1 MKNMFDIV
9 DMIPELTS
17 QYFLLSR
24 NIYLFV
30 MKLLLG

>member
-17 QYFLLSR
+17 QYFLFSQ
-24 NIYLFV
+24 NIYLSV
-30 MKLLLG
+30 MNLLLG